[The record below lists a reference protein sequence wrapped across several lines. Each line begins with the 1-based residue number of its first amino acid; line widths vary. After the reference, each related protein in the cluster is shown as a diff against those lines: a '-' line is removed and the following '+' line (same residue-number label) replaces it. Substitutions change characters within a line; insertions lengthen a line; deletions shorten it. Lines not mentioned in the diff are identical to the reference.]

1 MPFVDFSLKEGL
13 SEKKEVSADNPEKV
27 KELEKI
33 MMKMLVEMKALIP
46 HKAAK

>member
-1 MPFVDFSLKEGL
+1 MSFVAFNLKEDL
-13 SEKKEVSADNPEKV
+13 SADNPGKV